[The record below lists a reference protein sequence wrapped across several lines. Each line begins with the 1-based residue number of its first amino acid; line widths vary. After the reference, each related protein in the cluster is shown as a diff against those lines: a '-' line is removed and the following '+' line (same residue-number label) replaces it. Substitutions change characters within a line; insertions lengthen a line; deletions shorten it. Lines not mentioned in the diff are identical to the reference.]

1 MKYNYC
7 LTFKNSYV
15 MKTPA
20 LKTIVVLAILP
31 FISCAPVRFS
41 ANQGLTDKTG
51 LKFYT
56 VKPFLQVEREL
67 ETNRIVKATVLYLPD
82 LAHPQY
88 MAVKDGFGS
97 RKVDIKLT
105 DGAINTFGFTSDTK
119 VAESIDALA
128 ALLSKGT
135 AALTDLNTL
144 KNPVVI
150 KAASNTVELYEILIT
165 DEKTILKE
173 IAVEKN

>member
-1 MKYNYC
+1 
-7 LTFKNSYV
+7 
-15 MKTPA
+15 MKTQI
-20 LKTIVVLAILP
+20 LKTVVIITSLL
-31 FISCAPVRFS
+31 FIGCAPVKFS
-41 ANQGLTDKTG
+41 SNPVLTGKTG

-56 VKPFLQVEREL
+56 VKPFMLVEREQ

-82 LAHPQY
+82 LASPQY
-88 MAVKDGFGS
+88 LAVRNGIGS
-97 RKVDIKLT
+97 RKVDIKLV
-105 DGAINTFGFTSDTK
+105 DGAISTFGFSSDTK
-119 VAESIDALA
+119 ITESIDALA
-128 ALLSKGT
+128 ALVSKGA

-144 KNPVVI
+144 KNPVGI